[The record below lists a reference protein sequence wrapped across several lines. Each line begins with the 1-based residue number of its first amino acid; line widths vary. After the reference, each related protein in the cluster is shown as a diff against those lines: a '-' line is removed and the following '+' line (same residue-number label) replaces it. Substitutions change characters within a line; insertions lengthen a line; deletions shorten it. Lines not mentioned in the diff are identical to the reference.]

1 MERFT
6 ITRVSN
12 KELPSNKFRTEVA
25 INVGELNNIRRNSRT
40 VPTMGESRKFS
51 LAQLTRW
58 GQDGG
63 VRMFRNINFLE

>member
-51 LAQLTRW
+51 LAQLTRY
-58 GQDGG
+58 GG
-63 VRMFRNINFLE
+63 VRMFRSINFLE